1 VNGPDPAVERRAPGQ
16 RTSARRGFRL
26 AAALSAAALAP
37 AALLSCG
44 GEPPEL
50 RAVEWRLELRPA
62 EGGAYESLSVFANI
76 RDSDGIEDIE
86 ALWLVADGAELSWTI
101 DDAKWLR
108 RDEGGETWM
117 GAAGL
122 AMGDYGSL
130 PRGDYRLVAA
140 DLAGRRA
147 ERRFTLEATGALPPL
162 PSCRYE
168 APPAPKAQA
177 AAAQGKTAAPAASAT
192 AGTAAAAAGTAAAAA
207 AAAGTAQAGTA
218 VIDSA
223 WPETLLPAYDGAGA
237 LVKAAAARH
246 GRNDLAAV
254 LGAAEAGKAAALA
267 SYGYDPARR
276 IGAYSWKTRTR

>member
-1 VNGPDPAVERRAPGQ
+1 MGRRASRQ
-16 RTSARRGFRL
+16 RTSARRCARL
-26 AAALSAAALAP
+26 AAALAAAALAP
-37 AALLSCG
+37 AALLLSCG

-50 RAVEWRLELRPA
+50 RAVEWRLELRPT
-62 EGGAYESLSVFANI
+62 GTGSYESLSVFANI

-101 DDAKWLR
+101 DDANWLR
-108 RDEGGETWM
+108 RDEGGETWI

-122 AMGDYGSL
+122 AMGDYGNL

-162 PSCRYE
+162 PSCRFE
-168 APPAPKAQA
+168 AAPATRPPASALKAPPPS
-177 AAAQGKTAAPAASAT
+177 AAQGKAP
-192 AGTAAAAAGTAAAAA
+192 AGTAASAAAGTAAAAA
-207 AAAGTAQAGTA
+207 AQAGTA

-223 WPETLLPAYDGAGA
+223 WPETLLLAYDGAGA
-237 LVKAAAARH
+237 LVKAAAVRP

>member
-101 DDAKWLR
+101 DDSKWLR

-177 AAAQGKTAAPAASAT
+177 AAAQGKTAAPAASA
-192 AGTAAAAAGTAAAAA
+192 AAAAA
-207 AAAGTAQAGTA
+207 AAAPAQAGTA

-223 WPETLLPAYDGAGA
+223 WPETLLLAYDGAGA

>member
-1 VNGPDPAVERRAPGQ
+1 MGRRSSRQ
-16 RTSARRGFRL
+16 RTTARRCARL

-37 AALLSCG
+37 AALLSSCG
-44 GEPPEL
+44 GEAPEL

-101 DDAKWLR
+101 DDSKWLR

-122 AMGDYGSL
+122 AMSDYGSL

-147 ERRFTLEATGALPPL
+147 ERRFTLEETGSLPPL

-177 AAAQGKTAAPAASAT
+177 AVAQGKTAAPAASAT
-192 AGTAAAAAGTAAAAA
+192 AGTAAAGTAPT
-207 AAAGTAQAGTA
+207 GTAI
-218 VIDSA
+218 IDSA
-223 WPETLLPAYDGAGA
+223 WPETLLLAYDGAGA
-237 LVKAAAARH
+237 LVKAAAARP

>member
-1 VNGPDPAVERRAPGQ
+1 MNGPDPAVERRAPGQ

-162 PSCRYE
+162 PTCRFE
-168 APPAPKAQA
+168 AAPAAKQAAPASKAA
-177 AAAQGKTAAPAASAT
+177 AAAQTSQVLSTAPGKAP
-192 AGTAAAAAGTAAAAA
+192 GPAAAAA
-207 AAAGTAQAGTA
+207 AAQASAQAGTA
-218 VIDSA
+218 IIDSA
-223 WPETLLPAYDGAGA
+223 WPETLLLAYDGAGA
-237 LVKAAAARH
+237 LVKAAAARP

>member
-108 RDEGGETWM
+108 RDEGGETWI

-177 AAAQGKTAAPAASAT
+177 AVAQGKTAAPAASA
-192 AGTAAAAAGTAAAAA
+192 AAAAA
-207 AAAGTAQAGTA
+207 AAAPAQAGTA

-223 WPETLLPAYDGAGA
+223 WPETLLLAYDGAGA

>member
-1 VNGPDPAVERRAPGQ
+1 MNGPDPAVERRAPGQ

-108 RDEGGETWM
+108 RDEGGEAAM

-122 AMGDYGSL
+122 AMSDYGSL

-177 AAAQGKTAAPAASAT
+177 AAAQGKTAAPAASA
-192 AGTAAAAAGTAAAAA
+192 AAAAA
-207 AAAGTAQAGTA
+207 AAAPAQAGTA

-223 WPETLLPAYDGAGA
+223 WPETLLLAYDGAGA

>member
-122 AMGDYGSL
+122 AMSDYGSL

-177 AAAQGKTAAPAASAT
+177 AMAQGKTAAPAASA
-192 AGTAAAAAGTAAAAA
+192 AAAAA
-207 AAAGTAQAGTA
+207 AAAPAQAGTA

-223 WPETLLPAYDGAGA
+223 WPETLLLAYDGAGA

>member
-1 VNGPDPAVERRAPGQ
+1 MGRRAPRQ
-16 RTSARRGFRL
+16 RTTARRCARL

-37 AALLSCG
+37 AALLSSCG

-62 EGGAYESLSVFANI
+62 EGGAYESLSVFANL
-76 RDSDGIEDIE
+76 RDPDGIEDIE

-108 RDEGGETWM
+108 RDEGGETWI

-162 PSCRYE
+162 PSCRFE
-168 APPAPKAQA
+168 AAPASKAPAAAQTSPVQPAAPGKAPA
-177 AAAQGKTAAPAASAT
+177 AAAQGKAPAAPAAA
-192 AGTAAAAAGTAAAAA
+192 
-207 AAAGTAQAGTA
+207 AQAGTA
-218 VIDSA
+218 IIDSA
-223 WPETLLPAYDGAGA
+223 WPETLLLAYDGAGA
-237 LVKAAAARH
+237 LVKAAAARP